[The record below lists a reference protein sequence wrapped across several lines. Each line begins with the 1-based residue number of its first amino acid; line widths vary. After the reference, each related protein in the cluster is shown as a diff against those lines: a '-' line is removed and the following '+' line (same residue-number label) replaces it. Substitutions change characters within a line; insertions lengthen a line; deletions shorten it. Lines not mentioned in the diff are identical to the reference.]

1 MGLKTAV
8 QQLGAVLLSAMAML
22 SMEATAAE
30 NYYKWV
36 DRYGTTQYT
45 QTPPPANARQ
55 VFKRVT
61 VSTHVPADMRNRP
74 QPEAL
79 APDQS
84 APPDTPVAPNTPT
97 EATPDQPAI
106 FSSDAVAPAND

>member
-55 VFKRVT
+55 VLKRVT
-61 VSTHVPADMRNRP
+61 VSTHVPADIRNRP
-74 QPEAL
+74 QESTLPPSQAAEA
-79 APDQS
+79 AM
-84 APPDTPVAPNTPT
+84 A
-97 EATPDQPAI
+97 QPADGGAI
-106 FSSDAVAPAND
+106 SGESATLNDVPPPAND